1 MALLSPAAV
10 SEQPP
15 LNREVVSV
23 PALGGDV
30 VVVELTLTG
39 RLDFEKL
46 LRDDF
51 ESEPQPVASP
61 SEVKVAAERPSRRSI
76 HAIVPHLLAATVL
89 GEGDAPLMG
98 LPQWQRFGA
107 RNKSVAIQLANVA
120 FRLNGFDADD
130 NAKN

>member
-1 MALLSPAAV
+1 MALLNPAAV
-10 SEQPP
+10 SEQPE
-15 LNREVVSV
+15 LRREVVAV

-30 VVVELTLTG
+30 LVVELTLTG
-39 RLDFEKL
+39 RLDFEKV

-51 ESEPQPVASP
+51 ESEAQPAASP
-61 SEVKVAAERPSRRSI
+61 SEVKAADERPSRRSV

-89 GEGDAPLMG
+89 GAGDAPLMG
-98 LPQWQRFGA
+98 LAQWQRFGA
-107 RNKSVAIQLANVA
+107 RHKSVAIQLANVA